1 MLRINLLPAYIA
13 EQRKTKMAW
22 VVTGTGV
29 AAVVVGLV
37 GYQFGYLQPQVAKM
51 TQEATDA
58 DTAAS
63 AVEALEQKAQG
74 EIAKIAPLQAK
85 VTFVQGVRYFNLLVP
100 QIYRN
105 VAKYTYNR
113 VEYSAMNASG
123 DTLQISAMVQNLS
136 DVGRFYLTLFA
147 NPDITAISIKGMP
160 GWPNNASQTTPLPGS
175 GNVNPNR
182 AGFPL
187 AVTAKLAKTVT
198 PPAFAGAAAPG
209 GGMGGSMMGGM
220 SGPMMGGMSGMM
232 GPGGAGGGSMG
243 GSGGAG
249 GAGGAGGPQAVE

>member
-22 VVTGTGV
+22 TFTGIGV
-29 AAVVVGLV
+29 AAVVGGLL
-37 GYQFGYLQPQVAKM
+37 GYQFAFLQPQVARM

-58 DTAAS
+58 DTAAQ
-63 AVEALEQKAQG
+63 AVEGLEQQATG
-74 EIAKIAPLQAK
+74 ELAKIAPLQAK

-105 VAKYTYNR
+105 VAKYTYNK
-113 VEYSAMNASG
+113 VEYSSMNASG
-123 DTLQISAMVQNLS
+123 DTLAISAMVQDLS

-160 GWPNNASQTTPLPGS
+160 GWPNATSQSTPLPGE

-182 AGFPL
+182 GGFPL
-187 AVTAKLAKTVT
+187 AVTAKLVQTVS
-198 PPAFAGAAAPG
+198 PPSFAGAAAA
-209 GGMGGSMMGGM
+209 GGMGGGMMGGMGGM
-220 SGPMMGGMSGMM
+220 SGGGMMGPSMSGMM

-243 GSGGAG
+243 GSGG
-249 GAGGAGGPQAVE
+249 GAGPQAME